1 MGTNYLAI
9 LGVTTMTTVM
19 SCSSAKKEY
28 ASYELYP
35 VRSGNL
41 VEMEYA
47 PGATRFTLWAPTAD
61 EVKLYQKSCLRFATA
76 GTLPGNR
83 GYVYL
88 VRTSRQCLSL
98 L

>member
-1 MGTNYLAI
+1 MKMGTNYLAI

-47 PGATRFTLWAPTAD
+47 PGALGA
-61 EVKLYQKSCLRFATA
+61 Y
-76 GTLPGNR
+76 G
-83 GYVYL
+83 
-88 VRTSRQCLSL
+88 
-98 L
+98 

>member
-61 EVKLYQKSCLRFATA
+61 EVRLMLYDQGKVVMLTKRRKW
-76 GTLPGNR
+76 N
-83 GYVYL
+83 
-88 VRTSRQCLSL
+88 L
-98 L
+98 LKTEHGR

>member
-1 MGTNYLAI
+1 MVRLCLLYT
-9 LGVTTMTTVM
+9 
-19 SCSSAKKEY
+19 SSAKKEY

-61 EVKLYQKSCLRFATA
+61 EVRLMLD
-76 GTLPGNR
+76 
-83 GYVYL
+83 VYK
-88 VRTSRQCLSL
+88 RQVVFDNVMFNGRQIKKADCRKYLFVNPYIENL
-98 L
+98 QFK